1 MVDQFIGFMKIM
13 SASRVATKRHIIA
26 AKMSLREMFVKP
38 IPLMKILDLIR
49 M

>member
-13 SASRVATKRHIIA
+13 CASRVAAKKHTSV

>member
-1 MVDQFIGFMKIM
+1 MEGQFIGFMKIM
-13 SASRVATKRHIIA
+13 SASRVAAKRHISV